1 MGPISRNAY
10 VFSESYSLSDGIWP
24 AMILQKMQ
32 LASLLAAILSRARV
46 GAKAKMVGDAE
57 QLSRDGYVV
66 WCEDGLQN
74 QIQ

>member
-1 MGPISRNAY
+1 
-10 VFSESYSLSDGIWP
+10 
-24 AMILQKMQ
+24 MILQKMQ